1 MVTLQKVKDYLWIT
15 NTTNDTRLQTI
26 LDGVLDDVDAYIW
39 DYTYGTKTIQVK
51 KPCDNYIGFMHS
63 NAESIT
69 TINGISID
77 SADYM
82 IQDDGRAYIKDIS
95 DYLDSDFPMIE
106 VVYIAGFQTTPDN
119 IISIVSE
126 MVGFIFAKELGQVV
140 ARDQMWPR
148 SVEYFWDG
156 KTNDLKTKDFYDSLK
171 KFIPSHLRIWG

>member
-1 MVTLQKVKDYLWIT
+1 MVTLQQVKDYLWIT

-26 LDGVLDDVDAYIW
+26 LNGVLDDVDAYIW

-51 KPCDNYIGFMHS
+51 KPCDNYIGLMHS

-69 TINGISID
+69 SINWISID

-95 DYLDSDFPMIE
+95 QYLDSDFPNIE

-126 MVGFIFAKELGQVV
+126 MVWFTFAKELWQVV
-140 ARDQMWPR
+140 ASEKMWPR
-148 SVEYFWDG
+148 SVQYFWDG
-156 KTNDLKTKDFYDSLK
+156 KTSEMKTKEFYNSLRT
-171 KFIPSHLRIWG
+171 FIPLHLRIWG